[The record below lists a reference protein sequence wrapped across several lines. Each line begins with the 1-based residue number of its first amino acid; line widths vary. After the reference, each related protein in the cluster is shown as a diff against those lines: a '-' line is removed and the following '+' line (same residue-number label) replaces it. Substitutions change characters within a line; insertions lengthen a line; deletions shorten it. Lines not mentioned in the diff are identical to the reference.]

1 MRVKLDTPISR
12 VASALLVAFLLTLGV
27 REVRGLGSSAPDFSC
42 SQSSPT
48 EVTIQ
53 VKSGET
59 GSSIA
64 RQLFSKG
71 VTKSSQAFFR
81 VAVSDPKAAQIAPGA
96 HRLNKEICANEA
108 LNQLLDS
115 KRLTGLVN
123 IVEGA
128 WISEVLPQMY
138 KAGFSTKEVSDALR
152 GVEKPEGF
160 TSLEGLLFPAQ
171 YSFAQGTSAQT
182 AITSMMRNSQRAMK
196 EAGFFSSDLK
206 FSAQQLLII
215 ASLIQAEG
223 KLQDFR
229 KISQVIQNRLK
240 IGMPLQFDSTV
251 HYIKRL
257 RGNIFLST
265 QSTLISSPYNTY
277 KRYGLPP
284 GPINNPGL
292 SAMRAAVNPKPGNW
306 IYFITV
312 APSDTRF
319 TANLDEFNTWKLE
332 YKKNLR
338 AGLFGSSR

>member
-12 VASALLVAFLLTLGV
+12 MALALLVAFLLTVGV
-27 REVRGLGSSAPDFSC
+27 REVRGLGGSAPDFSC
-42 SQSSPT
+42 SQSSPN

-81 VAVSDPKAAQIAPGA
+81 VAVSDPRASQIAPGG
-96 HRLNKEICANEA
+96 HRLNREICAKEA
-108 LNQLLDS
+108 LTQLLDS
-115 KRLTGLVN
+115 KRLIGLVN

-128 WISEVLPQMY
+128 WISEVIPQLH
-138 KAGFSTKEVSDALR
+138 KAGFTPNDVSRALR
-152 GVEKPEGF
+152 SVEKPKGF
-160 TSLEGLLFPAQ
+160 TALEGLLFPAQ
-171 YSFAQGTSAQT
+171 YSFAQGTSAES
-182 AITSMMRNSQRAMK
+182 AISSMVRNSERAMQ
-196 EAGFFSSDLK
+196 EANFFSSGLK
-206 FSAQQLLII
+206 FSPQQLLVI
-215 ASLIQAEG
+215 ASLLQAEG
-223 KLQDFR
+223 KSQDFR

-251 HYIKRL
+251 HYVKKI

-277 KRYGLPP
+277 RKYGLPP

-292 SAMRAAVNPKPGNW
+292 AAMRAAMNPKPGNW

-319 TANLDEFNTWKLE
+319 TDNLEQFNIWKVE

>member
-27 REVRGLGSSAPDFSC
+27 REIRGLGSSAPDFSC
-42 SQSSPT
+42 SQNSPT

-138 KAGFSTKEVSDALR
+138 KAGFSTQEVADALR

-215 ASLIQAEG
+215 SSLIQAEG

-229 KISQVIQNRLK
+229 KISQVIQNRLR

>member
-1 MRVKLDTPISR
+1 VRVKLDTPISR

-229 KISQVIQNRLK
+229 KISQVIQNRLR

-257 RGNIFLST
+257 RGNIFLSA

>member
-138 KAGFSTKEVSDALR
+138 KAGFSTQEVVDALR

-229 KISQVIQNRLK
+229 KISQVIQNRLR

>member
-1 MRVKLDTPISR
+1 MRVRLDTPISR
-12 VASALLVAFLLTLGV
+12 VASALLVAVLLTLGV
-27 REVRGLGSSAPDFSC
+27 REVRGFGVSAPDFSC

-48 EVTIQ
+48 EVIIQ

-115 KRLTGLVN
+115 KRLIGLVN

-171 YSFAQGTSAQT
+171 YSFAQDTSAQT
-182 AITSMMRNSQRAMK
+182 AITSMVSNSKRAMQG
-196 EAGFFSSDLK
+196 AGFFSSESK
-206 FSAQQLLII
+206 FSAQQLLIV

-251 HYIKRL
+251 HYIKKL

-338 AGLFGSSR
+338 AGLFGGSR

>member
-1 MRVKLDTPISR
+1 VRVKLDTPISR

-27 REVRGLGSSAPDFSC
+27 REVRGLVGSAPDFSC

-96 HRLNKEICANEA
+96 HRLNKEICAQEA

-123 IVEGA
+123 IIEGA

-196 EAGFFSSDLK
+196 EAGFFSSESK
-206 FSAQQLLII
+206 FSAQQRLII

-251 HYIKRL
+251 HYIKKL

>member
-12 VASALLVAFLLTLGV
+12 VASALLVAALLTLGV

-48 EVTIQ
+48 EVIIQ

-115 KRLTGLVN
+115 KRLIGLVN

-182 AITSMMRNSQRAMK
+182 AITSMVSNSKRAMQ
-196 EAGFFSSDLK
+196 EAGFFSSESK

-251 HYIKRL
+251 HYIKKL

>member
-96 HRLNKEICANEA
+96 HRLNKEICAQEA

-123 IVEGA
+123 IIEGA

-138 KAGFSTKEVSDALR
+138 KAGFSAKEVSDALR

-229 KISQVIQNRLK
+229 KISRVIQNRLK

-251 HYIKRL
+251 HYIKKL

-292 SAMRAAVNPKPGNW
+292 SAMRAAMNPKPGNW

-319 TANLDEFNTWKLE
+319 TDNLDEFNAWKVE

>member
-12 VASALLVAFLLTLGV
+12 VASALLVAALLTLGV

-48 EVTIQ
+48 EVIIQ

-115 KRLTGLVN
+115 KRLIGLVN

-182 AITSMMRNSQRAMK
+182 AITSMVRNSQRAMK

-251 HYIKRL
+251 HYIKKL

>member
-12 VASALLVAFLLTLGV
+12 VASALLVAALLTLGV

-48 EVTIQ
+48 EVIIQ

-115 KRLTGLVN
+115 KRLIGLVN

-182 AITSMMRNSQRAMK
+182 AITSMVRNSQRAMK

-229 KISQVIQNRLK
+229 KISQVIHNRLK

-251 HYIKRL
+251 HYIKKL

>member
-1 MRVKLDTPISR
+1 VEVRLDSPISR
-12 VASALLVAFLLTLGV
+12 VGSALLVALLLTVTLREFRSLGN
-27 REVRGLGSSAPDFSC
+27 SAPDFAC
-42 SQSSPT
+42 SQSSSK
-48 EVTIQ
+48 EVTVE

-71 VTKSSQAFFR
+71 VTKSSEAFFR
-81 VAVSDPKAAQIAPGA
+81 VAVSDPRAAQIAPGA
-96 HRLNKEICANEA
+96 HRLNKGLCAKEA
-108 LNQLLDS
+108 LTQLLDS
-115 KRLTGLVN
+115 KRLSGLIN

-128 WISEVLPQMY
+128 WISEVIPQMY
-138 KAGFSTKEVSDALR
+138 KAGFTAKEVSEALR
-152 GVEKPEGF
+152 SVEKPKGF

-171 YSFAQGTSAQT
+171 YSFARGTSAQS
-182 AITSMMRNSQRAMK
+182 AISSMVKNSQRAMQ
-196 EAGFFSSDLK
+196 EADFFSSGSK
-206 FSAQQLLII
+206 YSPQQLLVI
-215 ASLIQAEG
+215 ASLLQAEG
-223 KLQDFR
+223 KSQDFR
-229 KISQVIQNRLK
+229 KISQVIQNRLR

-251 HYIKRL
+251 HYVKKV

-277 KRYGLPP
+277 RKYGLPP

-292 SAMRAAVNPKPGNW
+292 AAMRAAMNPKAGNW

-319 TANLDEFNTWKLE
+319 TADIDEFNRWKVE

>member
-1 MRVKLDTPISR
+1 
-12 VASALLVAFLLTLGV
+12 
-27 REVRGLGSSAPDFSC
+27 
-42 SQSSPT
+42 
-48 EVTIQ
+48 
-53 VKSGET
+53 
-59 GSSIA
+59 
-64 RQLFSKG
+64 
-71 VTKSSQAFFR
+71 
-81 VAVSDPKAAQIAPGA
+81 
-96 HRLNKEICANEA
+96 
-108 LNQLLDS
+108 
-115 KRLTGLVN
+115 
-123 IVEGA
+123 
-128 WISEVLPQMY
+128 MY

-182 AITSMMRNSQRAMK
+182 AITSMVRNSQRAMK

-251 HYIKRL
+251 HYIKKL

>member
-12 VASALLVAFLLTLGV
+12 VASALLVAALLTLSV
-27 REVRGLGSSAPDFSC
+27 REVRGLGGSAPDFSC
-42 SQSSPT
+42 SQKSPT

-71 VTKSSQAFFR
+71 VTKSSEAFFR
-81 VAVSDPKAAQIAPGA
+81 VAVSDPRAAQIAPGA
-96 HRLNKEICANEA
+96 HRLNKGLCAKEA
-108 LNQLLDS
+108 LTQLLDS
-115 KRLTGLVN
+115 KRLSGLIN

-128 WISEVLPQMY
+128 WISEVIPQMY
-138 KAGFSTKEVSDALR
+138 KAGFTAKEVSEALR
-152 GVEKPEGF
+152 SVEKPKGF

-171 YSFAQGTSAQT
+171 YSFARGTSAQS
-182 AITSMMRNSQRAMK
+182 AISSMVKNSQRAMQ
-196 EAGFFSSDLK
+196 EADFFSSGSK
-206 FSAQQLLII
+206 YSPQQLLVI
-215 ASLIQAEG
+215 ASLLQAEG
-223 KLQDFR
+223 KSQDFR
-229 KISQVIQNRLK
+229 KISQVIQNRLR

-251 HYIKRL
+251 HYVKKV

-277 KRYGLPP
+277 RKYGLPP

-292 SAMRAAVNPKPGNW
+292 AAMRAAMNPKAGNW

-319 TANLDEFNTWKLE
+319 TADIDEFNRWKVE

>member
-160 TSLEGLLFPAQ
+160 TSVEGLLFPAQ

-182 AITSMMRNSQRAMK
+182 AITSMVSNSQRAMQ
-196 EAGFFSSDLK
+196 EAGFFSSESK

-251 HYIKRL
+251 HYIKKL

>member
-1 MRVKLDTPISR
+1 V
-12 VASALLVAFLLTLGV
+12 
-27 REVRGLGSSAPDFSC
+27 
-42 SQSSPT
+42 
-48 EVTIQ
+48 
-53 VKSGET
+53 
-59 GSSIA
+59 
-64 RQLFSKG
+64 
-71 VTKSSQAFFR
+71 
-81 VAVSDPKAAQIAPGA
+81 
-96 HRLNKEICANEA
+96 
-108 LNQLLDS
+108 
-115 KRLTGLVN
+115 
-123 IVEGA
+123 
-128 WISEVLPQMY
+128 
-138 KAGFSTKEVSDALR
+138 
-152 GVEKPEGF
+152 VEKPKGF
-160 TSLEGLLFPAQ
+160 TSVEGLLFPAQ
-171 YSFAQGTSAQT
+171 YSFAQGTSALT
-182 AITSMMRNSQRAMK
+182 AITSMMSNSERAMQD
-196 EAGFFSSDLK
+196 AGFFSSESK

-229 KISQVIQNRLK
+229 KISQVVQNRIK
-240 IGMPLQFDSTV
+240 IGMPLQLDSTV
-251 HYIKRL
+251 HYIKKL

-292 SAMRAAVNPKPGNW
+292 SAMRAAMNPKPGNW

>member
-12 VASALLVAFLLTLGV
+12 VASALLVAALLTLGV

-48 EVTIQ
+48 EVIIQ

-115 KRLTGLVN
+115 KRLIGLVN

-182 AITSMMRNSQRAMK
+182 AITSMVSNSKRAMQ
-196 EAGFFSSDLK
+196 EAGFFSSESK

-229 KISQVIQNRLK
+229 KISQVIQNRLR

-251 HYIKRL
+251 HYIKKL

-292 SAMRAAVNPKPGNW
+292 SAMRAAINPKPGNW

-338 AGLFGSSR
+338 AGLFGGSR

>member
-138 KAGFSTKEVSDALR
+138 KAGFSTQEVDDALR

-251 HYIKRL
+251 HYIKKL

-312 APSDTRF
+312 APSNTRF

>member
-1 MRVKLDTPISR
+1 MEVRLDSPISR
-12 VASALLVAFLLTLGV
+12 VGSALLVALLLTVTLREFRSLGN
-27 REVRGLGSSAPDFSC
+27 SAPDFAC
-42 SQSSPT
+42 SQSSSK
-48 EVTIQ
+48 EVTIE

-71 VTKSSQAFFR
+71 VTKSSEAFFR
-81 VAVSDPKAAQIAPGA
+81 VAVSDPRAAQIAPGA
-96 HRLNKEICANEA
+96 HRLNKGLCAKEA
-108 LNQLLDS
+108 LTQLLDS
-115 KRLTGLVN
+115 KRLSGLIN

-128 WISEVLPQMY
+128 WISEVIPQMY
-138 KAGFSTKEVSDALR
+138 KAGFTAKEVSEALR
-152 GVEKPEGF
+152 SVEKPKGF

-182 AITSMMRNSQRAMK
+182 AITSMVRNSQRAMK

-229 KISQVIQNRLK
+229 TISQVIQNRLR

-251 HYIKRL
+251 HYVKKV

-277 KRYGLPP
+277 RKYGLPP

-292 SAMRAAVNPKPGNW
+292 AAMRAAMNPKAGNW

-319 TANLDEFNTWKLE
+319 TADIDEFNRWKVE

>member
-1 MRVKLDTPISR
+1 
-12 VASALLVAFLLTLGV
+12 
-27 REVRGLGSSAPDFSC
+27 
-42 SQSSPT
+42 
-48 EVTIQ
+48 
-53 VKSGET
+53 
-59 GSSIA
+59 
-64 RQLFSKG
+64 
-71 VTKSSQAFFR
+71 
-81 VAVSDPKAAQIAPGA
+81 
-96 HRLNKEICANEA
+96 LNKELCAKEA
-108 LNQLLDS
+108 LTQLLDS
-115 KRLTGLVN
+115 KRLIGLVN

-138 KAGFSTKEVSDALR
+138 RAGFSTKEVSDALR
-152 GVEKPEGF
+152 TIEKPKGF

-171 YSFAQGTSAQT
+171 YSFAQGTSAQS
-182 AITSMMRNSQRAMK
+182 AIASMVSNSKRAMQ
-196 EAGFFSSDLK
+196 EAGFFSSESK

-251 HYIKRL
+251 HYIKKL

-292 SAMRAAVNPKPGNW
+292 SAMRAAMNPKPGNW

-319 TANLDEFNTWKLE
+319 TANLDEFNMWKVE

>member
-160 TSLEGLLFPAQ
+160 TSVEGLLFPAQ

-251 HYIKRL
+251 HYIKKL

>member
-1 MRVKLDTPISR
+1 MEVRLDSPISR
-12 VASALLVAFLLTLGV
+12 VGSALLVALLLTVTLREFRSLGN
-27 REVRGLGSSAPDFSC
+27 SAPDFAC
-42 SQSSPT
+42 SQSSSK
-48 EVTIQ
+48 EVTIE

-71 VTKSSQAFFR
+71 VTKSSEAFFR
-81 VAVSDPKAAQIAPGA
+81 VAVSDPRAAQIAPGA
-96 HRLNKEICANEA
+96 HRLNKGLCAKEA
-108 LNQLLDS
+108 LTQLLDS
-115 KRLTGLVN
+115 KRLSGLIN

-128 WISEVLPQMY
+128 WISEVIPQMH
-138 KAGFSTKEVSDALR
+138 KAGFTAKEVSEALR
-152 GVEKPEGF
+152 SVEKPKGF

-171 YSFAQGTSAQT
+171 YSFARGTPAQSA
-182 AITSMMRNSQRAMK
+182 ISSMVKNSQRAMQ
-196 EAGFFSSDLK
+196 EADFFSSGSK
-206 FSAQQLLII
+206 YSPQQLLVI
-215 ASLIQAEG
+215 ASLLQAEG
-223 KLQDFR
+223 KSQDFR
-229 KISQVIQNRLK
+229 KISQVIQNRLR

-251 HYIKRL
+251 HYVKKV

-277 KRYGLPP
+277 RKYGLPP

-292 SAMRAAVNPKPGNW
+292 AAMRAAMNPKAGNW

-319 TANLDEFNTWKLE
+319 TADIDEFNRWKVE

>member
-1 MRVKLDTPISR
+1 VRVKLDTPISR

-96 HRLNKEICANEA
+96 HRLNKEICAQEA

-123 IVEGA
+123 IIEGA

-138 KAGFSTKEVSDALR
+138 KAGFSAKEVSDALR

-229 KISQVIQNRLK
+229 KISRVIQNRLK

-251 HYIKRL
+251 HYIKKL

-292 SAMRAAVNPKPGNW
+292 SAMRAAMNPKPGNW

-319 TANLDEFNTWKLE
+319 TDNLDEFNAWKVE

>member
-12 VASALLVAFLLTLGV
+12 VASALLVAALLTLGV

-48 EVTIQ
+48 EVIIQ

-115 KRLTGLVN
+115 KRLIGLVN

-171 YSFAQGTSAQT
+171 YSFAQDTSAQT
-182 AITSMMRNSQRAMK
+182 AITSMVRNSKRAMQ
-196 EAGFFSSDLK
+196 EAGFFSSESK

-251 HYIKRL
+251 HYIKKL

>member
-1 MRVKLDTPISR
+1 VRVKLDTPISR

-138 KAGFSTKEVSDALR
+138 KAGFSTQEVDDALR

-251 HYIKRL
+251 HYIKKL

-312 APSDTRF
+312 APSNTRF

>member
-123 IVEGA
+123 IIEGA

-251 HYIKRL
+251 HYIKKL

>member
-12 VASALLVAFLLTLGV
+12 VASALLVAALLTLGV

-48 EVTIQ
+48 EVIIQ

-115 KRLTGLVN
+115 KRLIGLVN

-171 YSFAQGTSAQT
+171 YSFAQDTSAQT
-182 AITSMMRNSQRAMK
+182 AITSMVSNSKRAMQ

-251 HYIKRL
+251 HYIKKL

>member
-1 MRVKLDTPISR
+1 MKVKFDSPISR
-12 VASALLVAFLLTLGV
+12 VVSALLVAFLLTVTL
-27 REVRGLGSSAPDFSC
+27 REVRGLGSTAPDFAC
-42 SQSSPT
+42 SQGSPA
-48 EVTIQ
+48 EVSIE

-64 RQLFSKG
+64 RQLFAKG
-71 VTKSSQAFFR
+71 VTKSSEAFFR
-81 VAVSDPKAAQIAPGA
+81 VAVSDPRSTQIAPGA
-96 HRLNKEICANEA
+96 HRLNTGICAKEA
-108 LNQLLDS
+108 LIQLLDA
-115 KRLTGLVN
+115 KRLIGLIN

-138 KAGFSTKEVSDALR
+138 KAGFAREDVSQALKS
-152 GVEKPEGF
+152 VAKPQGF

-171 YSFAQGTSAQT
+171 YSFAQGTSAQS
-182 AITSMMRNSQRAMK
+182 ALSDMVKNSERAMQ
-196 EAGFFSSDLK
+196 EAGFFLSGSK
-206 FSAQQLLII
+206 YSPQQLLVI
-215 ASLIQAEG
+215 ASLLQAEG
-223 KLQDFR
+223 KSQDFR
-229 KISQVIQNRLK
+229 KISQVIQNRLR

-251 HYIKRL
+251 HYIKKV

-277 KRYGLPP
+277 RKYGLPP

-292 SAMRAAVNPKPGNW
+292 DAMRAAINPKPGNW

-319 TANLDEFNTWKLE
+319 TADIDQFSEWKVE

>member
-12 VASALLVAFLLTLGV
+12 VASALLVAALLTLGV

-48 EVTIQ
+48 EVIIQ
-53 VKSGET
+53 IKSGET

-115 KRLTGLVN
+115 KRLIGLVN

-182 AITSMMRNSQRAMK
+182 AITSMVRNSQRAMK

-251 HYIKRL
+251 HYIKKL

>member
-12 VASALLVAFLLTLGV
+12 VASALLVAALLTLGV

-48 EVTIQ
+48 EVIIQ

-115 KRLTGLVN
+115 KRLIGLVN

-182 AITSMMRNSQRAMK
+182 AITSMVSNSKRAMQ
-196 EAGFFSSDLK
+196 EAGFFSSESK

-229 KISQVIQNRLK
+229 KVSQVIQNRLK

-251 HYIKRL
+251 HYIKKL

-292 SAMRAAVNPKPGNW
+292 SAMRAAMNPKPGNW

-319 TANLDEFNTWKLE
+319 TANLDEFNTWKVE

>member
-160 TSLEGLLFPAQ
+160 TSVEGLLFPAQ

-196 EAGFFSSDLK
+196 EAGFFSSDSN

-251 HYIKRL
+251 HYIKKL

>member
-1 MRVKLDTPISR
+1 
-12 VASALLVAFLLTLGV
+12 
-27 REVRGLGSSAPDFSC
+27 
-42 SQSSPT
+42 
-48 EVTIQ
+48 
-53 VKSGET
+53 
-59 GSSIA
+59 
-64 RQLFSKG
+64 
-71 VTKSSQAFFR
+71 
-81 VAVSDPKAAQIAPGA
+81 
-96 HRLNKEICANEA
+96 
-108 LNQLLDS
+108 
-115 KRLTGLVN
+115 
-123 IVEGA
+123 
-128 WISEVLPQMY
+128 MY
-138 KAGFSTKEVSDALR
+138 KAGFSTQEVADALR

-251 HYIKRL
+251 HYIKKL